1 MRRNR
6 TKPFLIT
13 SPLTIAWLLEFLC
26 RSKSER
32 SRQNRIGMNAVLI
45 RPGAGLS
52 HMEFPLQH
60 PLLGPMSPR
69 AIRVARWNR
78 MGNRA
83 ESKPERSLPPFAK
96 RRAQSA
102 AWHWFFPYAIPLP
115 ASGRGLGWVLSA
127 SAGAHAERNASLF
140 TRSSASRCPYARAA
154 RPDSVRRLRRPLVQ
168 KALPTCNPGSI
179 LFGH

>member
-45 RPGAGLS
+45 RPGLALS
-52 HMEFPLQH
+52 HMEFPLRH

-69 AIRVARWNR
+69 ATSVARWNR

-96 RRAQSA
+96 RRTQSVV
-102 AWHWFFPYAIPLP
+102 WHWVFHIRFPWPGEWGP
-115 ASGRGLGWVLSA
+115 AFRYPPMRLGGDHARQRNLRGRLWHKKA
-127 SAGAHAERNASLF
+127 PDDTGA
-140 TRSSASRCPYARAA
+140 
-154 RPDSVRRLRRPLVQ
+154 
-168 KALPTCNPGSI
+168 
-179 LFGH
+179 